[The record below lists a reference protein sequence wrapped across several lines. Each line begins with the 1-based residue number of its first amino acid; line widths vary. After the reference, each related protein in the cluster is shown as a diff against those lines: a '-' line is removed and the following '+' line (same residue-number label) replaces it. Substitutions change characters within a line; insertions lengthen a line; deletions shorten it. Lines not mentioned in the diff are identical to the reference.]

1 MFKNTIV
8 KLLQKQTQRF
18 IKKHDLKVVAIV
30 GSVGKT
36 STKMAAAAV
45 LAQKFRVRYQEGNH
59 NMEVSVPLVAFEL
72 PLPDNLRNPIAWLS
86 ILIQTEKMIRAKDAG
101 IDVILLELGT
111 DKPGDIENFRSY
123 LRPDISV
130 VTSVS
135 AEHMEFF
142 KTMEA
147 VAKEELSIA
156 NFSALTLVNR
166 DDVSED
172 YARFAETSSISTY
185 GLGSVAEYLFVIED
199 AVPGQ
204 GFSGKFVSPELDDV
218 PVQLHVIGEHN
229 IKAVVAAGA
238 VGVKLGLTSAE
249 VVKGMAAVRPVAGR
263 MNLLRGVN
271 QSVIIDDTYNSS
283 PLAAKAALQTLYQFQ
298 APQRI
303 AILGSMNELGEF
315 SAQAHEDIGKACDP
329 KVLDYV
335 ITIGEQAEK
344 YLAPAAASKGCQV
357 RSFASPYEAGAFAH
371 KVLEP
376 QAVVLVKG
384 SQNKVFAEEA
394 IKVLLHQTADEK
406 MLVRQTEKWLKIKSE
421 QFSAF

>member
-8 KLLQKQTQRF
+8 KLLQFQTKRF
-18 IKKHDLKVVAIV
+18 IKKHGLKVVAV
-30 GSVGKT
+30 AGSVGKT
-36 STKMAAAAV
+36 STKMAIAAV

-59 NMEVSVPLVAFEL
+59 NTEVSVPLIAFEL
-72 PLPDNLRNPIAWLS
+72 PLPDSLKNPFAWIS
-86 ILIQTEKMIRAKDAG
+86 ILVQTEKMIRAKDAG

-111 DKPGDIENFRSY
+111 DKPGDIASFKSY
-123 LRPDISV
+123 LHPDIAV

-147 VAKEELSIA
+147 VAQEELSIA
-156 NFSALTLVNR
+156 SFSSLTLVNR

-204 GFSGKFVSPELDDV
+204 GFSGTFVSPELDDA

-238 VGVKLGLTSAE
+238 VGIKLGLTGAE
-249 VVKGMAAVRPVAGR
+249 VVKGMGAVRPVAGR
-263 MNLLRGVN
+263 MNLLRGLER
-271 QSVIIDDTYNSS
+271 SMIIDDTYNSS
-283 PLAAKAALQTLYQFQ
+283 PLAVRAALQTLYQFQ

-315 SAQAHEDIGKACDP
+315 SAQAHEDIGKTCDP
-329 KVLDYV
+329 KLLDYV

-344 YLAPAAASKGCQV
+344 YLAPAAANRGCQV
-357 RSFASPYEAGAFAH
+357 RSFSSPYEAGAFAH
-371 KVLEP
+371 KVMQP
-376 QAVVLVKG
+376 GAVILVKG
-384 SQNKVFAEEA
+384 SQNRVFAEEA
-394 IKVLLHQTADEK
+394 IKVLLHDTDDEK
-406 MLVRQTEKWLKIKSE
+406 MLVRQSEKWMQKKRE